1 MNWQGVLWFC
11 VFLWSFVIAAV
22 AVFVAAC
29 YLVQPG
35 FRLRSR
41 LYLLATNCQALWR
54 LHIDRPECGAHGY
67 WTENDVW
74 GGFCGKCLDQHL
86 ERTGQDIEDLFR

>member
-41 LYLLATNCQALWR
+41 LQ
-54 LHIDRPECGAHGY
+54 G
-67 WTENDVW
+67 
-74 GGFCGKCLDQHL
+74 
-86 ERTGQDIEDLFR
+86 LFK